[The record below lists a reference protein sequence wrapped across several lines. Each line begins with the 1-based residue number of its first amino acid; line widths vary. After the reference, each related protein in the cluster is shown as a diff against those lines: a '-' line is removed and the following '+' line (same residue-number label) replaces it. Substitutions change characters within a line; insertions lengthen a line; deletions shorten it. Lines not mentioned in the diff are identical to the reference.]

1 MLHRP
6 GVTQDLARFIVDT
19 GWSKIPPDIAHEAKR
34 ALVNYFAVAL
44 AGCRGGPV
52 EIALQSLA
60 SFSGREQ
67 ATVIGRGE
75 RVDALSAA
83 FLNAASANVLDFDD
97 THVPTAIHPTAPVAP
112 ALFALAELRPVT
124 GRDLL
129 AAGKGGERLQ
139 GDLDRVAAAARERHG
154 EVVHER
160 ALGLVRDGSRNIAPT
175 GFDDEARKV
184 LGDAGSVQHGA
195 VPNASTGKPS
205 PDARLCRPA
214 DPIVAR
220 AGMT

>member
-19 GWSKIPPDIAHEAKR
+19 GWSDIPQSITHEAKR
-34 ALVNYFAVAL
+34 ALVNFFAVAL

-83 FLNAASANVLDFDD
+83 FLNAASANARFRR
-97 THVPTAIHPTAPVAP
+97 HP
-112 ALFALAELRPVT
+112 RPDRHSSDRS
-124 GRDLL
+124 GR
-129 AAGKGGERLQ
+129 A
-139 GDLDRVAAAARERHG
+139 
-154 EVVHER
+154 
-160 ALGLVRDGSRNIAPT
+160 
-175 GFDDEARKV
+175 
-184 LGDAGSVQHGA
+184 
-195 VPNASTGKPS
+195 
-205 PDARLCRPA
+205 
-214 DPIVAR
+214 
-220 AGMT
+220 